1 MHELVK
7 TARKMDSSRLISA
20 ALERQEIDPHTQMIV
35 DPLGLHLD
43 VLGCNEYLGWYD
55 GLPDR
60 PDSVTWQTA
69 LDKPLII
76 TEFGG
81 DALHGNH
88 GDALTRWTEE
98 YQASVYEH
106 QIAML
111 EKIPFLRGMTPWILM
126 DFRSPRRP
134 LPGIQD
140 YWNRKGLISERG
152 EKKQAFAV
160 LQKFYERM
168 ARE

>member
-1 MHELVK
+1 M
-7 TARKMDSSRLISA
+7 SA

-35 DPLGLHLD
+35 DPLGLQLD

-60 PDSVTWQTA
+60 PDGVTWQTA

-76 TEFGG
+76 TEFGA
-81 DALHGNH
+81 DALHGHH

-111 EKIPFLRGMTPWILM
+111 EEILFLRGITPWILA

-152 EKKQAFAV
+152 EKKQAFFSAEV
-160 LQKFYERM
+160 LR
-168 ARE
+168 ARQRKREIRSPLPRH